1 MKKLLLLVICL
12 LPVQALQAQDRV
24 GDFTLLDKE
33 GMYFQL
39 SRHSNR
45 QAVVLLAEGA
55 NCSSFSGAVAQFESI
70 DSKYADDFEFMLIN
84 ATGEQSRAQLQ
95 SQSEAYDK
103 LPLLMDESQLVSE
116 LLGVNKIGEAV
127 VLDPE
132 RLELLY
138 RGSVS
143 NLDRALG
150 EIAAGKV
157 VSEASSA
164 STGCNL
170 NFAAREQHASN
181 PVSYSQDIA
190 PLLEEECASCHR
202 DGGIGPFVMNSHQM
216 VQGWSPMMR
225 EVVLTKR
232 MPPGQTDPH
241 IGNALVDDRNLTSDQ
256 LQKLVHWIDAGAV
269 KDGAADPLAAIEWP
283 TTKWALGEPDVVLQI
298 PPQEIPA
305 TGVLPL
311 IWADPGYSFEKDT
324 WLKGATIFPGDR
336 SVVHHV
342 AARLVPPGGTPEMSG
357 GSEMPNWGP
366 GMNER
371 FLGEGAGIFIPKG
384 WQVFLN
390 MHYTPNGRATVD
402 TTEYGLYFHEDGFE
416 PTHEIIL
423 GGVILRG
430 GVEIPPHDEDYE
442 VVRIS
447 DPVSEDAYAV
457 TFLPHM
463 HYRGKRVKWTAQY
476 PDGTQ
481 EELFSVPN
489 FDFNWQLYYDLAEPK
504 FIPAGTTFLVEGAYD
519 NSAMNP
525 NNPDPDAT
533 VVYGAMDSAEEM
545 FGARVLLKV
554 AVSDD
559 PSATPGSVKL
569 PGDGEVESRDTQ

>member
-1 MKKLLLLVICL
+1 MKKLLLLLICL
-12 LPVQALQAQDRV
+12 LPVQALQALERV
-24 GDFTLLDKE
+24 GDFSLLDKD
-33 GMYFQL
+33 GKYFQL

-55 NCSSFSGAVAQFESI
+55 NCNSFTGSVAQFESI

-84 ATGEQSRAQLQ
+84 ATGEQNRAVVQ
-95 SQSEAYDK
+95 SQSKTYGN

-116 LLGVNKIGEAV
+116 LLGVSKIGEAV

-150 EIAAGKV
+150 EIAAGKA

-190 PLLEEECASCHR
+190 PLLEEKCASCHR
-202 DGGIGPFVMNSHQM
+202 DGGIGPFAMNSHQM
-216 VQGWSPMMR
+216 VQGWSPMIR

-241 IGNALVDDRNLTSDQ
+241 IGNALADDRNLTSDQ

-269 KDGAADPLAAIEWP
+269 KDTDADPLAAIEWP
-283 TTKWALGEPDVVLQI
+283 TTKWALGEPDVVIKI
-298 PPQEIPA
+298 PPREIPA
-305 TGVLPL
+305 TGVLDAL
-311 IWADPGYSFEKDT
+311 VWTDPGYEFDRDR
-324 WLKGATIFPGDR
+324 WLKGASVIPGDR

-342 AARLVPPGGTPEMSG
+342 AVRVIPPGAGEPTPEMSNIVL
-357 GSEMPNWGP
+357 PAYGP
-366 GMNER
+366 GINDR
-371 FLGEGAGIFIPKG
+371 FLGEGAGLFIPKG
-384 WQVFLN
+384 WRVFIN
-390 MHYTPNGRATVD
+390 MHYTTNGRATVD
-402 TTEYGLYFHEDGFE
+402 ASEYGLYFHEDGFK
-416 PTHEIIL
+416 PAAEIII
-423 GGVILRG
+423 GGVRVRG
-430 GVEIPPHDEDYE
+430 GFEIPPQDSDYE
-442 VVRIS
+442 IVRTS
-447 DPVSEDAYAV
+447 RPVPKDAYV
-457 TFLPHM
+457 VSFLPHM

-476 PDGTQ
+476 PDGA
-481 EELFSVPN
+481 EEVLFSVPN

-504 FIPAGTTFLVEGAYD
+504 FIPAGTTFLIEGAWD
-519 NSAMNP
+519 NSPMNP
-525 NNPDPDAT
+525 NNPDPNT
-533 VVYGAMDSAEEM
+533 VVTWGNMDSADEM
-545 FGARVLLKV
+545 FAADVLLRV
-554 AVSDD
+554 ASSDA
-559 PSATPGSVKL
+559 P
-569 PGDGEVESRDTQ
+569 